1 MQREDGRIYQGIERG
16 EPFELLVDGEK
27 VRAYKGE
34 TVAAALIA
42 AGLMTMRHTNK
53 LEQPRG
59 FYCGIGLCQECR
71 MIIDGVPNT
80 QACQTLA
87 KPGCQVERQPSN
99 KIGDV

>member
-1 MQREDGRIYQGIERG
+1 MQRADRRIHQGIERG
-16 EPFELLVDGEK
+16 EPFEMLVDGEK
-27 VRAYKGE
+27 IRAYKGE

-42 AGLMTMRHTNK
+42 AGLMTTRHTHK

-59 FYCGIGLCQECR
+59 IYCGIGLCQECR

-87 KPGCQVERQPSN
+87 TPGCQVERQPSN
-99 KIGDV
+99 KRGDV